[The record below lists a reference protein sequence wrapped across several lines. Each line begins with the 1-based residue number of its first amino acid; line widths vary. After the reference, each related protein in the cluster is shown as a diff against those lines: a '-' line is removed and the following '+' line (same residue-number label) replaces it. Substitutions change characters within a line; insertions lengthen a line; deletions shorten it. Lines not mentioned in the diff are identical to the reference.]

1 MNNYKQR
8 KEIIPDVSLVLSNNI
23 YIKDFFGFF
32 PRNFI
37 DGKNFKGKE
46 RLMYSVNKSISRA
59 RLSRNNYDI
68 FHPTYYDPYF
78 LKYLGNKPFVLTVY
92 DMIHE
97 LYPDQFTNTHSVI
110 ERKRKCITSATKII
124 CISENTKKD
133 LLRMYDVPPEKVKVV
148 YLSSSLSPSHEID
161 MSVLKKN
168 YDINRPY
175 ILYVGNRDGY
185 KNFALLLD
193 VFNSDF
199 RNDYDLICFGGK
211 KFSTK
216 EESMIKELGIQK
228 EVKYVTGDDNLLYTL
243 YKNAFCFVYPSLY
256 EGFGIPPLEA
266 MAAGCPVIA
275 SNSSSIPEVVGEA
288 GLLFDPK
295 SKESLTSSIYRLIH
309 DENERSRLIQKGLLR
324 TSKFSWD
331 NTAKQT
337 YDIYIELTNEN

>member
-1 MNNYKQR
+1 
-8 KEIIPDVSLVLSNNI
+8 
-23 YIKDFFGFF
+23 
-32 PRNFI
+32 
-37 DGKNFKGKE
+37 
-46 RLMYSVNKSISRA
+46 
-59 RLSRNNYDI
+59 
-68 FHPTYYDPYF
+68 
-78 LKYLGNKPFVLTVY
+78 
-92 DMIHE
+92 
-97 LYPDQFTNTHSVI
+97 
-110 ERKRKCITSATKII
+110 
-124 CISENTKKD
+124 
-133 LLRMYDVPPEKVKVV
+133 
-148 YLSSSLSPSHEID
+148 